1 MHYQK
6 SEYPLDYTKTAS
18 APTARPQDHGAD
30 SLADR
35 LGKATDDTQEA
46 AAKVAERVS
55 ELTERSQEAFDRL
68 IPSFEKSLKER
79 PIATLALASVAA
91 FVLGMLLKK

>member
-18 APTARPQDHGAD
+18 APSGHPQGHGID

-35 LGKATDDTQEA
+35 LNNAADGTQEA
-46 AAKVAERVS
+46 ADRVAEQIR
-55 ELTERSQEAFDRL
+55 ELTEKSQDVFDRL
-68 IPSFEKSLKER
+68 VPSIEKVMKER
-79 PIATLALASVAA
+79 PLATLALAAIAA
-91 FVLGMLLKK
+91 FAAGVLLKK